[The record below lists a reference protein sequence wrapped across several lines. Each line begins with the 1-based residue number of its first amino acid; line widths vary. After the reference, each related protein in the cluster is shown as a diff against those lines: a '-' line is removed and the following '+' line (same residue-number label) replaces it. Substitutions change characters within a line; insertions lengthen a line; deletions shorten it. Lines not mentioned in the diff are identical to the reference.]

1 MSAPANVE
9 CSKCGA
15 GNRPQA
21 KFCGKCGGPLVV
33 EIACPECGARNPG
46 GQRFC
51 DECGTELSARSV
63 PAQPT
68 GPPVPKTLAD
78 GRYTLGRL
86 LGEGAG
92 KRVYLAMDTRLQ
104 REVAAAVFKTGGSD
118 DTGMRRARREAEAM
132 AKLGEHPNI
141 VNVYDFGEEQG
152 QLYLI
157 SQYMAGGDLYGV
169 LSDALDHRLAVE
181 EVVRIGQ
188 DVASGLA
195 HAHAQGV
202 VHRDVKPQ
210 NVWLAP
216 DGTAKIGDFGLAVA
230 EGATRV
236 TAVGTVIGTVAYMPP
251 EQALGRGSDARSDI
265 YSLGALL
272 YELLCGVIPFAGE
285 SAAAI
290 VSQHVSTAPVAPSGH
305 RTGVPAALDQLL
317 LRMLAK
323 SPEARP
329 QQAAEVRD
337 GLRAIAAAVAGGDSA
352 NQDMAALDRITDST
366 FLGRERETHELRA
379 AIDDTIGRRGRTVLI
394 SGESGIGKTRLAS
407 EAAAYA
413 ALRGAQVLW
422 GRSYSGAGAPAYWP
436 WVQVI
441 RDYARCHDAETVA
454 SDLGSGAF
462 EIAQIVSE
470 IRERMPEIPESPP
483 LDAEQAR
490 FRLFDSVSRFLIG
503 ASDRQ
508 PLAIFLEDLQQADQP
523 SLMLL
528 AFVVRE
534 LSHSRVFVLGTY
546 RDDELAGDHYLNEV
560 LTGLS
565 KERGYARIKLRGL
578 SDPHVKAMLEAVL
591 QQPLERRDELALA
604 GAVCRESEGNPYF
617 TEEIV
622 RHLIDSEVLDWR
634 DGRWVVNIR
643 DGGELGIPRGVHEV
657 VSRRLEKLPAETL
670 ELLSTAA
677 VIGREF
683 DLPVLTH
690 VSGLEV
696 DAVMVRMQPA
706 LEGAIVR
713 QADGEPGR
721 YAFAHGATRDAL
733 YDDLPTRR
741 RSQLHIAAGEA
752 IEELYEDRIES
763 HLSAI
768 AFHFAKAA
776 PYGDAAKAADYAWWA
791 GERAAATYAYEDA
804 VSLYATAL
812 RLFDTISEVVPQRRC
827 DLLLALGDARWRA
840 GDAEGARKTFGEAA
854 TIARELALNDHY
866 ARAALGY
873 AGGPGGFSIADRAD
887 EQLLAML
894 DESLEVLPARDSA
907 LRVTLL
913 ARLALEL
920 RCKGALAEAD
930 QASAQAIEMAERVGD
945 TKILLLAMHSRQWS
959 TLGPDRTEEAVA
971 SGEETARLAR
981 IVGDRD
987 MEFEGH
993 QLRLIA
999 LAQLGDFRA
1008 VDEEIATCD
1017 RLANELHQPRYLWQT
1032 AVFRT
1037 MRALMQGR
1045 CKESERL
1052 AATALSI
1059 GQRAEREVAAV
1070 VFGAHSFLTKLAD
1083 GSLDQLRDAGREAAA
1098 RYGQAWP
1105 SAYVWLL
1112 TEIGQLDEARARF
1125 AELAADG
1132 FEALRRGS
1140 DWLTSMCVLS
1150 IASIAIG
1157 DPHAAS
1163 ALYELMAPYEDRCT
1177 LFLAGAGCLG
1187 SNHAFLGFAAAAAGR
1202 RQDAVHHFELALAR
1216 NAEIGCDYV
1225 TPRVCYEY
1233 ARTLLCTS
1241 EPADR
1246 EKAMG
1251 LIEQGNA
1258 VAQRNGMRVEV
1269 DRLQRLRREQ
1279 KEIREQ
1285 KPPPGWS
1292 MIDDVAESV
1301 EADRPDLSKA
1311 AAPDGTVT
1319 IMFSD
1324 IEGST
1329 VLAEQLGDERWL
1341 KLLHRHNAVI
1351 RRQLAAHSGF
1361 EVKSQ
1366 GDGFMVAFASA
1377 SSALRCAI
1385 GIQRDLAA
1393 YRDESGTQVL
1403 RVRIGLHAG
1412 EVIREQEDFFGHTV
1426 ILAARIGAKADGNG
1440 ILVSAVLRGL
1450 VAGSHEFQFGETR
1463 EEQLKGLRDP
1473 QRVYEVCWE

>member
-1 MSAPANVE
+1 MGAPASVE
-9 CSKCGA
+9 CSRCGA

-21 KFCGKCGGPLVV
+21 KFCGKCGGSLAI
-33 EIACPECGARNPG
+33 ETACPRCGARNPG
-46 GQRFC
+46 SQRFC
-51 DECGTELSARSV
+51 DECGTELSAQSA

-68 GPPVPKTLAD
+68 GPPVPQTLAD
-78 GRYTLGRL
+78 GRYRLGRL

-92 KRVYLAMDTRLQ
+92 KRVYLAIDSRLQ
-104 REVAAAVFKTGGSD
+104 REVAAAVFKAGGSD
-118 DTGMRRARREAEAM
+118 DTSMRRARREAEAM
-132 AKLGEHPNI
+132 AKLGEHANI
-141 VNVYDFGEEQG
+141 VNVYDFGDEAG

-157 SQYMAGGDLYGV
+157 SQYMAGGDLYSL
-169 LSDALDHRLAVE
+169 LSDAVDHRLAVE

-188 DVASGLA
+188 DIASGLA

-272 YELLCGVIPFAGE
+272 YELLCGVTPFAGE

-305 RTGVPAALDQLL
+305 RSGVPAPLDQLL

-323 SPEARP
+323 SPDARP

-337 GLRAIAAAVAGGDSA
+337 ALGVIAAAVAGGDSST
-352 NQDMAALDRITDST
+352 QDMAALDRITDST

-379 AIDDTIGRRGRTVLI
+379 AIDDAVGRRGRTALI

-422 GRSYSGAGAPAYWP
+422 GRCYAGAGAPAYWP

-441 RDYARCHDAETVA
+441 RDYARGHDPETVA

-470 IRERMPEIPESPP
+470 IRERMPDIPESPA

-534 LSHSRVFVLGTY
+534 LAHSRVFVLGTY
-546 RDDELAGDHYLNEV
+546 RDDELPDDHYLNEV

-578 SDPHVKAMLEAVL
+578 SDQHVKAMLEAVL

-604 GAVCRESEGNPYF
+604 DAVCRESEGNPYF

-634 DGRWVVNIR
+634 DDRWAVNIR

-657 VSRRLEKLPAETL
+657 VSRRLEKLPTETL

-690 VSGLEV
+690 VSALEA
-696 DAVMVRMQPA
+696 DAVLVRMQPA

-721 YAFAHGATRDAL
+721 YVFAHGATRDAL
-733 YDDLPTRR
+733 YDDLPTLR

-752 IEELYEDRIES
+752 IEEIHDDRIES
-763 HLSAI
+763 YLSAI

-840 GDAEGARKTFGEAA
+840 GEAEGARKTFGEAA

-873 AGGPGGFSIADRAD
+873 GGGPGGFSITDRAD
-887 EQLLAML
+887 EQLVAML

-907 LRVTLL
+907 LRVTVLS
-913 ARLALEL
+913 RLALEL

-930 QASAQAIEMAERVGD
+930 RASAQAIEMAERVGD

-959 TLGPDRTEEAVA
+959 TLGPDRIEEAIA
-971 SGEETARLAR
+971 SGEEMARLAR

-1008 VDEEIATCD
+1008 VDQEIATCD
-1017 RLANELHQPRYLWQT
+1017 RLANELRQPRYLWQT

-1045 CKESERL
+1045 YKESERL
-1052 AATALSI
+1052 ARTALSI

-1070 VFGAHSFLTKLAD
+1070 VFGAHSFLTRLAD
-1083 GSLDQLRDAGREAAA
+1083 GTLEQLRDAGREAAA

-1105 SAYVWLL
+1105 ASYVWLL

-1125 AELAADG
+1125 AELTADG
-1132 FEALRRGS
+1132 FEALRRGG
-1140 DWLTSMCVLS
+1140 DWLTSVCVLS
-1150 IASIAIG
+1150 MASIPIC
-1157 DPHAAS
+1157 DREAAN
-1163 ALYELMAPYEDRCT
+1163 ALYELLVPYEDRCT

-1187 SNHAFLGFAAAAAGR
+1187 SNHTFLAFAAAAANR
-1202 RQDAVHHFELALAR
+1202 HEDAVHHFELALAR

-1233 ARTLLCTS
+1233 ARMLLTS

-1246 EKAMG
+1246 DKARG
-1251 LIEQGNA
+1251 LIDHGTA

-1269 DRLQRLRREQ
+1269 ERLLRLRREHEV
-1279 KEIREQ
+1279 KREQ
-1285 KPPPGWS
+1285 KPMQGWS
-1292 MIDDVAESV
+1292 VIDDVAESV
-1301 EADRPDLSKA
+1301 EADRPDLSKV

-1329 VLAEQLGDERWL
+1329 ALAEQLGDERWL

-1377 SSALRCAI
+1377 RSALRCAI
-1385 GIQRDLAA
+1385 AIQRDLAA
-1393 YRDESGTQVL
+1393 YRDQSGSQVL
-1403 RVRIGLHAG
+1403 RVRIGLHTG

-1426 ILAARIGAKADGNG
+1426 ILAARIGARAHGNG

-1463 EEQLKGLRDP
+1463 EEHLKGLQDP
-1473 QRVYEVCWE
+1473 QRVYEVCWG